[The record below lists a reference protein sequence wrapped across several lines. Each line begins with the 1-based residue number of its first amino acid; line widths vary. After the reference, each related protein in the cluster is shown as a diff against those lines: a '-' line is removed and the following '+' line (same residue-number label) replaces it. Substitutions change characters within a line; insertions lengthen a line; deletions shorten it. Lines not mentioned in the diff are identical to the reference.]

1 MRIFGGTNFV
11 CITCGNN
18 GRHYLSV
25 GIRVLTTMKVLAI
38 KISNLHLYA
47 LYATFLCDY
56 SKSSQGF
63 VCNIYNHLKSA
74 GVSVF
79 NGTFGMHQV

>member
-25 GIRVLTTMKVLAI
+25 GIRVLTTMKVFAI
-38 KISNLHLYA
+38 KVSNLHLYA
-47 LYATFLCDY
+47 LYATSCVIIANHHRDLCVI
-56 SKSSQGF
+56 F
-63 VCNIYNHLKSA
+63 II
-74 GVSVF
+74 
-79 NGTFGMHQV
+79 T